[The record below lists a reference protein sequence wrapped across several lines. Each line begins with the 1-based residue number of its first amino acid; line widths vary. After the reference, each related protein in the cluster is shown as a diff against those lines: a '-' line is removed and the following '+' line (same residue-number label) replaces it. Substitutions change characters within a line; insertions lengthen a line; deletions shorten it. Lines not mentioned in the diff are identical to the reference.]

1 LAGVDL
7 QRYTAGDMLLK
18 IVEVGDPVLR
28 EAARALSPEEVRGA
42 QVAALIELM
51 RETMRDAP
59 GVGLAAPQIGESLQL
74 AVIEDRAEYQRSADA
89 EDLAA
94 RDRAPVPFHV
104 IINPRLQILDP
115 GPATFAEG
123 CLSVPGFMAQVERA
137 TSVRVDALDHHGQ
150 PVTIQASGWYARIL
164 QHEIDHLL
172 GTLYVDRMDTRTFS
186 SMREHARGASLARG
200 PRVLR

>member
-1 LAGVDL
+1 
-7 QRYTAGDMLLK
+7 MLLK

-28 EAARALSPEEVRGA
+28 ETARALTPEHVRSA
-42 QVAALIELM
+42 QIGALIELM

-59 GVGLAAPQIGESLQL
+59 GVGLAAPQIGESVQL
-74 AVIEDRAEYQRSADA
+74 AVIEDRADYQQSADA
-89 EDLAA
+89 DELAA
-94 RDRAPVPFHV
+94 RGRAPVPFHV
-104 IINPRLQILDP
+104 IINPRLQIVDA
-115 GPATFAEG
+115 GPAVFAEG
-123 CLSVPGFMAQVERA
+123 CLSVPGFLAQVPRA

-186 SMREHARGASLARG
+186 NMRENARSSTRSS
-200 PRVLR
+200 RVLR